1 MVTFEEILE
10 KVIRIAEAHFSDYDQ
25 SITAETVSAD
35 IPAWNSLQHVMLM
48 AKIEERLG
56 IKFDLLQMIDMK
68 SIEDISKKA
77 LELLES
83 R

>member
-1 MVTFEEILE
+1 MELEEITQRI
-10 KVIRIAEAHFSDYDQ
+10 IRITEEHFRDKAKKIDRST
-25 SITAETVSAD
+25 TAAD
-35 IPAWNSLQHVMLM
+35 IPAWNSLQHVMLI
-48 AKIEERLG
+48 ARIEEAFM

-77 LELLES
+77 FELIDS